1 MEKVKYIRINTEKKW
16 KNLENDAFA
25 FQPKINQK
33 SKMIAKNM
41 ENIEKRWEKVIENKK
56 QKIQIMIDE
65 KQKKSP

>member
-1 MEKVKYIRINTEKKW
+1 
-16 KNLENDAFA
+16 
-25 FQPKINQK
+25 
-33 SKMIAKNM
+33 M